1 MRYQSLDMNLLAALE
16 ALLTERSVGGA
27 AARMN
32 MTQPGMS
39 NALSRLREHF
49 GDQLLVRVGNRMTM
63 TPVAEALR
71 PELQD
76 ILRRVRDFA
85 TPSQFDP
92 AGTHR
97 TIQILVEEYVPGWRL
112 ARFAAKLRE
121 TAPHLVLKI
130 YTSRDDAADR
140 LMRGDADLLIASPRV
155 TVAGM
160 PRLLLYEDGFTCVV
174 GPHHPSAASA
184 WTLRPIWTRTTSSC
198 STAMATRISWA
209 RSASTAVCPPLSPM
223 SPCSWNLFA
232 LARPSPPCS
241 GACWTDLTALAI
253 FADSNRRSNFRA
265 WRSSC
270 NGMRGQGPIR
280 WFVGYATCYGRPAE
294 LGLAGQRPRMI

>member
-174 GPHHPSAASA
+174 GPHHPFRGERMDLETYLDQDHVKLFHGDGNKDLLGSIGIHRRVSATVPNVPMLLEFVRAGA
-184 WTLRPIWTRTTSSC
+184 AVATVLGGVLDGPDRACDLRRFQPPFELPSVEVFVQWH
-198 STAMATRISWA
+198 A
-209 RSASTAVCPPLSPM
+209 RAGADPLVRWL
-223 SPCSWNLFA
+223 C
-232 LARPSPPCS
+232 
-241 GACWTDLTALAI
+241 DLL
-253 FADSNRRSNFRA
+253 RE
-265 WRSSC
+265 
-270 NGMRGQGPIR
+270 
-280 WFVGYATCYGRPAE
+280 TC
-294 LGLAGQRPRMI
+294 